1 MVYVLLITLTKL
13 ETITNRITVVTK
25 LRVLGYMTSK
35 STSLREESDKRDAIS
50 TLKLPNTLLQ
60 TSHTHPLWALCLCDL
75 LLRDLIATILMNTIL
90 LHQALLRNIVTLEV
104 I

>member
-1 MVYVLLITLTKL
+1 MVYVLLITPMKL
-13 ETITNRITVVTK
+13 KTITNRITVFIK
-25 LRVLGYMTSK
+25 SRVLGYMPSK

-60 TSHTHPLWALCLCDL
+60 TSHPDPLWALCLCDL
-75 LLRDLIATILMNTIL
+75 LVRDLIATILMSTIL